1 MGKGD
6 RTNNQAEKCGQADK
20 LSEIGAQLKQAR
32 ETQHIPLHQIT
43 STTLIAERHLKAIEE
58 GDLDRLPEPIYV
70 QGFIRKYGQALGM
83 QELAED
89 FPLLP
94 SEPKHSLKMPKAELR
109 PFHLYALYLS
119 VIAIAVSLLANF
131 FNQAKAPSTS
141 AVKPNLSKSAQVKP
155 PSKTKGG
162 NLGKVGGSNL
172 PPSNSNRSPLGVD
185 EPTTELNKPINLGIS
200 TTDAAWLRVDVDG
213 KIQFEGTLPKGSS
226 RNWSADREIKV
237 VAGNGGAVMVV
248 LNEQSVGTLG
258 KTGQVV
264 EKVFNLGGNQAEPS
278 PKLSPNPSVGT
289 PTEQFKNN
297 NQNNT
302 QASPS
307 RNSASISYR

>member
-6 RTNNQAEKCGQADK
+6 QINNQAEKRGQADK

-32 ETQHIPLHQIT
+32 ETQHIPLHRIT
-43 STTLIAERHLKAIEE
+43 STTLIAERHLKAIED
-58 GDLDRLPEPIYV
+58 GDLDQLPEPIYV
-70 QGFIRKYGQALGM
+70 QGFIRKYGQAVGI
-83 QELAED
+83 EDLAEG

-94 SEPKHSLKMPKAELR
+94 SEPKHSITMPKAELR
-109 PFHLYALYLS
+109 PFHLYALYLG

-155 PSKTKGG
+155 PSKAK

-172 PPSNSNRSPLGVD
+172 APLNNQSPLGVD
-185 EPTTELNKPINLGIS
+185 ESAKPNKLINLGIS
-200 TTDAAWLRVDVDG
+200 TTDVAWLRVDVDG

-237 VAGNGGAVMVV
+237 VAGNAGAVMAV
-248 LNEQSVGTLG
+248 LNEQTVGTLG
-258 KTGQVV
+258 KAGQVV
-264 EKVFNLGGNQAEPS
+264 EKTFNSENSQSEVS
-278 PKLSPNPSVGT
+278 PKPSIGA
-289 PTEQFKNN
+289 PTEQPKNDT
-297 NQNNT
+297 QNNT
-302 QASPS
+302 QSSPS
-307 RNSASISYR
+307 GNSASISYR